1 MGDLASERIGL
12 VPAALGGWSG
22 AAGWDALEGRPF
34 EAPERRRAA
43 VAALASI
50 RPVLAVDPTPRVRL
64 GLRAGWTHVRAL
76 RADEGLAAAAAI
88 ETLLTDLPA
97 PAACAVRAQLDLLR
111 AAALAVADRPEAA
124 LAFARRGLESGRL
137 GSEAALGASIIRFVQ
152 WRAGDLAGFYA
163 GDPSPRSEGGMSTA
177 FDRALE
183 AAWEAQQLR
192 FASAKRLAQDAIA
205 DGFSSATLFSISLLA
220 ELAYEAGELD
230 TAWALLEPRLP
241 AFRSRALADVA
252 VRSYPLMARL
262 AARRGEAQLAAFLLR
277 EGETLGER
285 RRWPR
290 LLAACLAERVEL
302 YVRDGRLA
310 DARDCSDRL
319 AALAQG
325 DTPAPHLTDLAA
337 AACLAASRLALATGP
352 DSSVVAELR
361 RLHHDAVARNDLYLA
376 VRISVRLVD
385 ALAAVGDA
393 DEGAR
398 LLTRVLAIGAGSG
411 LYQTLLDGGPRVG
424 VLLAELSAARE
435 GAGGLG
441 DMAAYAE
448 HLARHWPQARQ
459 APRGIQRT
467 TGPLSGRE
475 CAILR
480 LVSRGYSNK
489 QIGRELG
496 IAFETVKT
504 HAKNIYGKLDAR
516 NRAEAVMRAG
526 RLGLI

>member
-1 MGDLASERIGL
+1 
-12 VPAALGGWSG
+12 
-22 AAGWDALEGRPF
+22 
-34 EAPERRRAA
+34 
-43 VAALASI
+43 
-50 RPVLAVDPTPRVRL
+50 
-64 GLRAGWTHVRAL
+64 
-76 RADEGLAAAAAI
+76 
-88 ETLLTDLPA
+88 
-97 PAACAVRAQLDLLR
+97 
-111 AAALAVADRPEAA
+111 
-124 LAFARRGLESGRL
+124 
-137 GSEAALGASIIRFVQ
+137 
-152 WRAGDLAGFYA
+152 
-163 GDPSPRSEGGMSTA
+163 MSMA

-192 FASAKRLAQDAIA
+192 LASSKRLAHDAITG
-205 DGFSSATLFSISLLA
+205 GFGPATLFSTALLA

-277 EGETLGER
+277 EGETLGEH

-302 YVRDGRLA
+302 YVDDGRLA

-319 AALAQG
+319 AALAQD
-325 DTPAPHLTDLAA
+325 DTPAPHLTEVAA
-337 AACLAASRLALATGP
+337 AASLAASRVALATGP
-352 DSSVVAELR
+352 DSGVVAGLR

-393 DEGAR
+393 GEGAR
-398 LLTRVLAIGAGSG
+398 LLRQVLAIGASCG
-411 LYQTLLDGGPRVG
+411 LHQTLLDGGPRVRI
-424 VLLAELSAARE
+424 LLAELGAARE
-435 GAGGLG
+435 GVGGLG
-441 DMAAYAE
+441 DLAAYAD
-448 HLARHWPQARQ
+448 HLARHWPRARL
-459 APRGIQRT
+459 APLGTQRT

-480 LVSRGYSNK
+480 LVGRGYSNK

-516 NRAEAVMRAG
+516 NRADAVVRAG